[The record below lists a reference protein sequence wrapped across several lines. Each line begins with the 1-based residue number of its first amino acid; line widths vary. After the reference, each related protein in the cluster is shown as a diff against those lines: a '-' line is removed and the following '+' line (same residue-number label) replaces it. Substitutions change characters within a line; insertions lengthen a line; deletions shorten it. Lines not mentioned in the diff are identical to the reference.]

1 MRARRRPC
9 LMIATMWLLAG
20 PARAADAPPLVL
32 EHLTPSEGMPQ
43 GTVYDTL
50 QDSQGFIW
58 LATEDGLVRYD
69 GHELYRYAPSRNA
82 GEGLPGS
89 FIRQIVEDAHH
100 DLWIAI
106 KDAGLARW
114 NRATDSFTHY
124 RHTPKDP
131 ASLASDVTRTVLVDP
146 RGRIWIGTNDAGID
160 VLDPAS
166 GHIEHLRHDP
176 GNPDS
181 LSDDQ
186 IFTLTLDRSGF
197 VWAGTA
203 GGLDRWQPERRGFV
217 HFRTQAGDPHTPSGA
232 QVSAIIE
239 DPGGSFWV
247 GTFDGG
253 LDRMDSAG
261 RVIERFR
268 HDPSRPA
275 SLASNDVRALL
286 EDHAGHLWV
295 GTAEGLDLLER
306 DTGRFSHYR
315 HDDADTASLRDSFVL
330 SLYQDG
336 AGLVW
341 IGTRAGGVSRWN
353 PRSWELGGRRPDWL
367 GGKYVTSFADAPNRK
382 VWIGSM
388 GGGLVQFDETNGEAT
403 DIDAI
408 VGKHDALGDQR
419 VMALKLDRHDTLWI
433 GTMGSGLKKLEP
445 NGRLESLP
453 VKAGDPRGVS
463 AVGVQT
469 IFEARNGAIWLGM
482 HDGGANVLDP
492 STGMI
497 RQLPYGANTPGA
509 ISAASVTAIA
519 EDAQGNVWIG
529 TDDGGLDL
537 ARPDG
542 TVVKAFR
549 HDPADPTSLPSN
561 TVYALEVDGKGRVW
575 VATDGGG
582 LAQVVGMTALP
593 ETVHFKVI
601 SREDGLSSDTLYG
614 VLSDSSG
621 RLWLSGNAGLMRFDP
636 ESDMVKTYH
645 REHGLQG
652 EEFDSGAYH
661 RLRDGR
667 LCFGG
672 AGGFNIF
679 DPSRLTDNAHAPRVA
694 LTHLEVLGV
703 AVPSATPYWLLDRVV
718 VDYRASIVSLDF
730 GALDFISPKH
740 NRLAYRVSGLSDRW
754 IDLGTQH
761 RVTLTNLD
769 AGDHLIEVRA
779 ANADSV
785 WSEPLGLTVHRNP
798 APWRSPWAYAC
809 YALAIVLL
817 IAQRVRAH
825 RAKIRGIIEA
835 KRRLESEVALRTREL
850 VESNRQLAEAAQAK
864 SNFLA
869 RMSHELRTP
878 MNGVVGMTE
887 LLGRTALSSTQARLT
902 QTIRSSA
909 QILLHIVN
917 DLLDLSKIQAR
928 KVEFESLP
936 LDLTRLLEECTAL
949 FAGAAEAKGIELIL
963 CPPAG
968 HAALLGD
975 PLRIRQIALNLI
987 GNAVKFTTQ
996 GEVLVKVDV
1005 EAAGP
1010 GAARLEIAVSDT
1022 GVGMDAATIEKVFEP
1037 FTQADES
1044 TTRRF
1049 GGTGLG
1055 LAICREL
1062 AELMGGT
1069 VTAESRLNVGSTFH
1083 VRLPLKAAA
1092 APGAA
1097 APPLEAPAPFTQRA
1111 VRILTRRPA
1120 LAESLARHLSAL
1132 GLKAVCDPRDHGNDA
1147 VGGEDLLIAD
1157 LSTHAAL
1164 IESALHGAE
1173 AQRLVIVANAAQLEA
1188 LGCKERIEPERVV
1201 AKPVHREALCA
1212 ALRSAAGR
1220 GAVGASAAVADF
1232 APIGAHVL
1240 LVEDEPVNAAV
1251 AQGYLE
1257 ELGCTSVWADGGR
1270 EAVARSATER
1280 FDLIMMDLNMPAMDG
1295 YATTRLIRER
1305 EGGRARVPIIAL
1317 TAHEAKSYR
1326 AACLAAGMDDLLS
1339 KPYTLD
1345 ECAQLLRRW
1354 IKSSPRRASD
1364 ATRPA
1369 DPAHPVHPARS
1380 AAQSSPVSDASS
1392 AAPRGMALS
1401 DAAAPPVET
1410 VTQIDGQTV
1419 TGLKNLRSLGQSN
1432 LYSKLVGL
1440 FQPASAKAIAE
1451 LGAALAAND
1460 FEGAAGVCHKFAS
1473 SAANVGALVFARHI
1487 RDLERLC
1494 RERDSVR
1501 AARLF
1506 ETIRAALPALIEE
1519 LMWLQ
1524 LRESA

>member
-1 MRARRRPC
+1 MRASRGSRWI
-9 LMIATMWLLAG
+9 IATIWLLASS
-20 PARAADAPPLVL
+20 ARAADAPPLVL

-50 QDSQGFIW
+50 QDSQGFVW

-69 GHELYRYAPSRNA
+69 GHELYRYAHSRNA
-82 GEGLPGS
+82 GEGLPGN
-89 FIRQIVEDAHH
+89 FIRQIVEDDHH

-124 RHTPKDP
+124 RHNPKDP
-131 ASLASDVTRTVLVDP
+131 ATLASDVTRTVLVDP
-146 RGRIWIGTNDAGID
+146 RGHIWVGTNDAGID

-166 GHIEHLRHDP
+166 GDIQHLRHDP
-176 GNPDS
+176 ANPDS

-186 IFTLTLDRSGF
+186 IFTLALDHSGS

-217 HFRTQAGDPHTPSGA
+217 HFRTQAGDAHTPGA
-232 QVSAIIE
+232 GQVSAIVE
-239 DPGGSFWV
+239 DRGGSFWI

-253 LDRMDSAG
+253 LERMDSAG
-261 RVIERFR
+261 RIIERFR
-268 HDPSRPA
+268 HEPSHPA
-275 SLASNDVRALL
+275 SLASDDVRALL

-295 GTAEGLDLLER
+295 GTAEGLDLMER
-306 DTGRFSHYR
+306 ETGRFSHYR
-315 HDDADTASLRDSFVL
+315 HDDADSASLRDSFVL

-388 GGGLVQFDETNGEAT
+388 GGGLMQFDETNGEAT
-403 DIDAI
+403 DVDAI

-433 GTMGSGLKKLEP
+433 GTWGSGLKRLEP
-445 NGRLESLP
+445 NGRLESFP
-453 VKAGDPRGVS
+453 VRAGDPRAVS
-463 AVGVQT
+463 AAGVQT
-469 IFEARNGAIWLGM
+469 IFEARDGAIWLGM
-482 HDGGANVLDP
+482 HDGGANVVDP
-492 STGMI
+492 SSGTV
-497 RQLPYGANTPGA
+497 RQLPYGANAPGA

-519 EDAQGNVWIG
+519 EDAQGNIWMG

-542 TVVKAFR
+542 TVLKAFR

-561 TVYALEVDGKGRVW
+561 TVYALEVDVRGRVW

-582 LAQVVGMTALP
+582 LAQVVGTTALP

-614 VLSDSSG
+614 MLSDSNG
-621 RLWLSGNAGLMRFDP
+621 RLWLSGDAGLMRFDP
-636 ESDMVKTYH
+636 ESNTVKTYH

-652 EEFDSGAYH
+652 EEFDSGAYY

-679 DPSRLTDNAHAPRVA
+679 SPSRLTDNTHAPRVA

-703 AVPSATPYWLLDRVV
+703 AVPSATPYWLLNRIV

-730 GALDFISPKH
+730 GALDFISPKR

-798 APWRSPWAYAC
+798 APWRSTWAYAC

-817 IAQRVRAH
+817 IVQRLRAH
-825 RAKIRGIIEA
+825 RAKIRGIVQA
-835 KRRLESEVALRTREL
+835 KQRLESEVALRTREL

-887 LLGRTALSSTQARLT
+887 LLGRTSLSATQARLT

-909 QILLHIVN
+909 QILLQIVN

-928 KVEFESLP
+928 KVDFESLP
-936 LDLTRLLEECTAL
+936 LDLTGLLEECTTL

-963 CPPAG
+963 CPPTR
-968 HAALLGD
+968 HATLLAD
-975 PLRIRQIALNLI
+975 PLRIRQIVLNLI
-987 GNAVKFTTQ
+987 GNAVKFTLQ
-996 GEVLVKVDV
+996 GEVLVKADV
-1005 EAAGP
+1005 QAAGP
-1010 GAARLEIAVSDT
+1010 DAATLEISVSDT

-1069 VTAESRLNVGSTFH
+1069 VTAQSRPNVGSTFH
-1083 VRLPLKAAA
+1083 VRLPLKVAAA
-1092 APGAA
+1092 PNATAPGAA
-1097 APPLEAPAPFTQRA
+1097 GAALDAPVPFTQRA

-1120 LAESLARHLSAL
+1120 LAESLVRHLAAL
-1132 GLKAVCDPRDHGNDA
+1132 GLETVCDPRDHGNDA
-1147 VGGEDLLIAD
+1147 LAGEDLLIAD
-1157 LSTHAAL
+1157 LSTHAAI
-1164 IESALHGAE
+1164 IEAALHGPE
-1173 AQRLVIVANAAQLEA
+1173 VRRLVIIASAAQLEE
-1188 LGCKERIEPERVV
+1188 LGCQEWIEPERVV
-1201 AKPVHREALCA
+1201 AKPVHREALSAALRHAAGCA
-1212 ALRSAAGR
+1212 AL
-1220 GAVGASAAVADF
+1220 GASAAAADF

-1257 ELGCTSVWADGGR
+1257 ELGCTCVWVDGGR

-1305 EGGRARVPIIAL
+1305 EGDRYRTPIIAL
-1317 TAHEAKSYR
+1317 TAHEANNYR
-1326 AACLAAGMDDLLS
+1326 TACLAAGMDDLLS

-1345 ECAQLLRRW
+1345 QCARLLRRW
-1354 IKSSPRRASD
+1354 IKRSPRRTD
-1364 ATRPA
+1364 HPA
-1369 DPAHPVHPARS
+1369 RSSGPARS
-1380 AAQSSPVSDASS
+1380 AASFSPHASS
-1392 AAPRGMALS
+1392 AAARGPAAPG
-1401 DAAAPPVET
+1401 AAASPVET

-1419 TGLKNLRSLGQSN
+1419 TGLKNLRGLGQAD

-1440 FQPASAKAIAE
+1440 FQPASAKAIEE
-1451 LGAALAAND
+1451 LGAALAANA
-1460 FEGAAGVCHKFAS
+1460 FEDAAAVCHKFAS

-1487 RDLERLC
+1487 RDLEKLC
-1494 RERDSVR
+1494 RDRDRVG

-1506 ETIRAALPALIEE
+1506 ETIRAALPALTEE
-1519 LMWLQ
+1519 LTRLQ

>member
-9 LMIATMWLLAG
+9 WIIVTIWLLAG
-20 PARAADAPPLVL
+20 SARAADAPPLVL

-50 QDSQGFIW
+50 QDAQGFIW

-69 GHELYRYAPSRNA
+69 GHELYRYAHSRNA
-82 GEGLPGS
+82 GEGLPGN
-89 FIRQIVEDAHH
+89 FIRQMVEDGHH

-114 NRATDSFTHY
+114 NRATDSFTQY
-124 RHTPKDP
+124 RHNPKDP

-166 GHIEHLRHDP
+166 GRIQHMQHDP

-186 IFTLTLDRSGF
+186 IFTLTLDHSGS
-197 VWAGTA
+197 VWVGTA

-217 HFRTQAGDPHTPSGA
+217 HFRSQPGDPHAPGGA

-239 DPGGSFWV
+239 DRDGSFWI

-253 LDRMDSAG
+253 IEQMDSAG
-261 RVIERFR
+261 RVLQRYR
-268 HDPSRPA
+268 HDASRPA
-275 SLASNDVRALL
+275 SLASDDVRALL

-295 GTAEGLDLLER
+295 GTAEGLDLMER
-306 DTGRFSHYR
+306 GTGRFSHYR

-388 GGGLVQFDETNGEAT
+388 GGGLMQFDETNGEAT
-403 DIDAI
+403 DVDAI

-433 GTMGSGLKKLEP
+433 GTWGSGLKKLEP
-445 NGRLESLP
+445 NGRLESFP
-453 VKAGDPRGVS
+453 VKAGDPRAVS
-463 AVGVQT
+463 AAGVQT
-469 IFEARNGAIWLGM
+469 IFEAHDGAIWLGM

-492 STGMI
+492 STGTI
-497 RQLPYGANTPGA
+497 RQLPYAANVPGA

-542 TVVKAFR
+542 TVLKAFR

-582 LAQVVGMTALP
+582 LAQIIGTTALP
-593 ETVHFKVI
+593 ETVHFKVT
-601 SREDGLSSDTLYG
+601 SREDGLSSDTIYG
-614 VLSDSSG
+614 MLSDSNG
-621 RLWLSGNAGLMRFDP
+621 RLWLSGDAGLTRFDP
-636 ESDMVKTYH
+636 ESSTVKTYH

-652 EEFDSGAYH
+652 EEFDSGAYY

-679 DPSRLTDNAHAPRVA
+679 DPSRLTENAHAPRVA

-703 AVPSATPYWLLDRVV
+703 AVPSATPYWLLNRIV
-718 VDYRASIVSLDF
+718 VDYGASIVSLDF
-730 GALDFISPKH
+730 GALDFISPKR

-785 WSEPLGLTVHRNP
+785 WSEPLGLTIHRNP

-817 IAQRVRAH
+817 IVQRVKAH
-825 RAKIRGIIEA
+825 RAKIRGIVEA

-887 LLGRTALSSTQARLT
+887 LLSRTALSATQARLT

-909 QILLHIVN
+909 QILLQIVN

-928 KVEFESLP
+928 KVDFEALP
-936 LDLTRLLEECTAL
+936 LDLTGLLEECTTL

-963 CPPAG
+963 CPPAR
-968 HAALLGD
+968 HAALLAD
-975 PLRIRQIALNLI
+975 PLRIRQIVLNLI
-987 GNAVKFTTQ
+987 GNAVKFTMQ
-996 GEVLVKVDV
+996 GEVTVKADV

-1010 GAARLEIAVSDT
+1010 GAARLEISVSDT

-1083 VRLPLKAAA
+1083 VRLPLKLADSAGGVA
-1092 APGAA
+1092 SS
-1097 APPLEAPAPFTQRA
+1097 LDAPAPFTQRA

-1147 VGGEDLLIAD
+1147 LAGEDLLIAD
-1157 LSTHAAL
+1157 LSTHASI
-1164 IESALHGAE
+1164 IESTLHGAE
-1173 AQRLVIVANAAQLEA
+1173 ARRLVIIAGAAQLER
-1188 LGCKERIEPERVV
+1188 LSCKERIEPEQVV

-1212 ALRSAAGR
+1212 ALRHAAGQ
-1220 GAVGASAAVADF
+1220 GALGAAAAAADF

-1257 ELGCTSVWADGGR
+1257 ELGCTSVWADCGR
-1270 EAVARSATER
+1270 EAVTRSATER

-1305 EGGRARVPIIAL
+1305 EGGRARTPIIAL
-1317 TAHEAKSYR
+1317 TAHEANNYR

-1345 ECAQLLRRW
+1345 QCSQLLRRW
-1354 IKSSPRRASD
+1354 ITRSPRRAD
-1364 ATRPA
+1364 DPVRPT
-1369 DPAHPVHPARS
+1369 DPPRSPAQFS
-1380 AAQSSPVSDASS
+1380 PGASITAAR
-1392 AAPRGMALS
+1392 APTAS

-1410 VTQIDGQTV
+1410 VTQIDRQTV
-1419 TGLKNLRSLGQSN
+1419 TGLKNLRSLGQAD

-1460 FEGAAGVCHKFAS
+1460 FEDAAGVCHKFAS

-1494 RERDSVR
+1494 RDRDGAR

-1506 ETIRAALPALIEE
+1506 ETIRAALPPLLEE
-1519 LMWLQ
+1519 LTRLQ

>member
-20 PARAADAPPLVL
+20 SIRAADAPPLVL
-32 EHLTPSEGMPQ
+32 EHLTPSDGMPQ

-50 QDSQGFIW
+50 QDSQGFVW

-69 GHELYRYAPSRNA
+69 GHELYRYAYSRNA
-82 GEGLPGS
+82 AEGLPGN
-89 FIRQIVEDAHH
+89 FIRQIVEDDHH
-100 DLWIAI
+100 DLWLAI

-124 RHTPKDP
+124 RHNPQDP
-131 ASLASDVTRTVLVDP
+131 ASLASDVTRTVLVDS

-160 VLDPAS
+160 ILDPAS

-186 IFTLTLDRSGF
+186 IFTLTLDRSGS

-203 GGLDRWQPERRGFV
+203 GGLDRWQPERSAFV
-217 HFRTQAGDPHTPSGA
+217 HFRRQPDDLHALSGA
-232 QVSAIIE
+232 QVSALIE
-239 DPGGSFWV
+239 DQAGNYWV

-261 RVIERFR
+261 HVIESFR
-268 HDPSRPA
+268 HDPSRPDT
-275 SLASNDVRALL
+275 LANDDVRALL

-295 GTAEGLDLLER
+295 GTAEGLDLMER
-306 DTGRFSHYR
+306 GTGRFSHYR
-315 HDDADTASLRDSFVL
+315 HDDRDSASLRDPFVL

-367 GGKYVTSFADAPNRK
+367 DGKYVTSFADAPNHK
-382 VWIGSM
+382 VWIASY
-388 GGGLVQFDETNGEAT
+388 GGGLVQFDQTNGEAT

-408 VGKHDALGDQR
+408 VGKHNALGDQR
-419 VMALKLDRHDTLWI
+419 VMALRLDRHDTLWI
-433 GTMGSGLKKLEP
+433 GTMGGGLKKLSP
-445 NGRLESLP
+445 SGRLESIP
-453 VKAGDPRGVS
+453 VKTGDPRAVS

-469 IFEARNGAIWLGM
+469 IFEARDGAIWLGM

-492 STGMI
+492 STGTI
-497 RQLPYGANTPGA
+497 RQLPYGTKAPGA

-519 EDAQGNVWIG
+519 EDAEGNVWIG

-549 HDPADPTSLPSN
+549 HDPADPASLPSN

-582 LAQVVGMTALP
+582 LAQVAGTTALP
-593 ETVHFKVI
+593 ETVHFKVV

-614 VLSDSSG
+614 VLSDSKG
-621 RLWLSGNAGLMRFDP
+621 RIWLSGNAGLMRFDP
-636 ESDMVKTYH
+636 DSRTVKTYH

-703 AVPSATPYWLLDRVV
+703 PVPSATPYWLLNRIA

-730 GALDFISPKH
+730 GALDFISPKR
-740 NRLAYRVSGLSDRW
+740 NRLAYRVAGLSDQW
-754 IDLGTQH
+754 IDLGAQH

-785 WSEPLGLTVHRNP
+785 WSEPLRLTVHRDA
-798 APWRSPWAYAC
+798 APWRSWWAYAL
-809 YALAIVLL
+809 YALVLFL
-817 IAQRVRAH
+817 ALVQRVRAH
-825 RAKIRGIIEA
+825 HAKIRGIVEA
-835 KRRLESEVALRTREL
+835 KQRLESEVAMRTHEL

-887 LLGRTALSSTQARLT
+887 LLGRTALSSTQTRLT
-902 QTIRSSA
+902 QTIRSST
-909 QILLHIVN
+909 QILLQIVN
-917 DLLDLSKIQAR
+917 DLLDLSKIQAG

-936 LDLTRLLEECTAL
+936 LDLTALLEECAAL
-949 FAGAAEAKGIELIL
+949 FAGAAEAKGIELIV
-963 CPPAG
+963 CPPAQ

-975 PLRIRQIALNLI
+975 PLRTRQIVLNLI
-987 GNAVKFTTQ
+987 GNAVKFTLQ
-996 GEVLVKVDV
+996 GEVVVKADIDDD
-1005 EAAGP
+1005 EP
-1010 GAARLEIAVSDT
+1010 GRSTLKIAVSDT
-1022 GVGMDAATIEKVFEP
+1022 GVGMDGATIQKVFEP

-1083 VRLPLKAAA
+1083 VRLPLKSAAVAAAAA
-1092 APGAA
+1092 AP
-1097 APPLEAPAPFTQRA
+1097 LTQRS

-1120 LAESLARHLSAL
+1120 LAEALVRHLAAL
-1132 GLKAVCDPRDHGNDA
+1132 GLKSVCDARDHGNDA
-1147 VGGEDLLIAD
+1147 LGGEDLLIAD
-1157 LSTHAAL
+1157 LSTHAAMV
-1164 IESALHGAE
+1164 ESALLSAR
-1173 AQRLVIVANAAQLEA
+1173 ASRLVIVANAAQIEA
-1188 LGCKERIEPERVV
+1188 LGCQDRIDPERVV
-1201 AKPVHREALCA
+1201 AKPVQREALRT
-1212 ALRSAAGR
+1212 ALRRAEGLSGGRRAAFD
-1220 GAVGASAAVADF
+1220 AAADL
-1232 APIGAHVL
+1232 AAIGAHVL

-1257 ELGCTSVWADGGR
+1257 ELGCSSVWAESGR

-1295 YATTRLIRER
+1295 FATTRLIREHER
-1305 EGGRARVPIIAL
+1305 GMARIPIIAL
-1317 TAHEAKSYR
+1317 TAHDAKNYR
-1326 AACLAAGMDDLLS
+1326 AACLAAGMDDLIS

-1345 ECAQLLRRW
+1345 QCAQLLRRW
-1354 IKSSPRRASD
+1354 L
-1364 ATRPA
+1364 
-1369 DPAHPVHPARS
+1369 HRS
-1380 AAQSSPVSDASS
+1380 AHDSAEAARVTARLTSLPDTPS
-1392 AAPRGMALS
+1392 AAAGAATAS
-1401 DAAAPPVET
+1401 EAAAPPVEA
-1410 VTQIDGQTV
+1410 VAQIDAQTV
-1419 TGLKNLRSLGQSN
+1419 SGLKNLRSLGQSD
-1432 LYSKLVGL
+1432 LYSRLVGL
-1440 FQPASAKAIAE
+1440 FQPASDKAIAE
-1451 LGAALAAND
+1451 LGAALAAD
-1460 FEGAAGVCHKFAS
+1460 DLEGAAGVCHKFAS
-1473 SAANVGALVFARHI
+1473 SAANVGALVFARHV

-1494 RERDSVR
+1494 RDRDRVR

-1506 ETIRAALPALIEE
+1506 DAVRAAHPALIEE
-1519 LMWLQ
+1519 LTRLQ

>member
-1 MRARRRPC
+1 
-9 LMIATMWLLAG
+9 MIATMWLLAG
-20 PARAADAPPLVL
+20 SVRAADAPPLVL

-50 QDSQGFIW
+50 QDSQGFVW

-69 GHELYRYAPSRNA
+69 GHELYRYAYSRSA
-82 GEGLPGS
+82 AAGLPGN
-89 FIRQIVEDAHH
+89 FIRQIVEDGHH
-100 DLWIAI
+100 DLWLAI

-114 NRATDSFTHY
+114 NRATDSFSHY
-124 RHTPKDP
+124 RHNPKDP

-166 GHIEHLRHDP
+166 GRIEHLRHDP

-186 IFTLTLDRSGF
+186 IFTLTLDRSGS
-197 VWAGTA
+197 VWVGTA
-203 GGLDRWQPERRGFV
+203 GGLDRWQPERSAFV
-217 HFRTQAGDPHTPSGA
+217 HFRRQPDDLRALSGT
-232 QVSAIIE
+232 QVSAVIE
-239 DPGGSFWV
+239 DQGGNYWV
-247 GTFDGG
+247 GAFDGG

-261 RVIERFR
+261 HVIESFR
-268 HDPSRPA
+268 HDPSRPDT
-275 SLASNDVRALL
+275 LANDDVRALL
-286 EDHAGHLWV
+286 EDRAGHLWV
-295 GTAEGLDLLER
+295 GTAGGLDLMER
-306 DTGRFSHYR
+306 GTGRFSHYR
-315 HDDADTASLRDSFVL
+315 HDDRDSASLRDSFVL

-353 PRSWELGGRRPDWL
+353 PRSWELGGRRPEWL
-367 GGKYVTSFADAPNRK
+367 DGKYVTAFADAPNRK
-382 VWIGSM
+382 VWIASY
-388 GGGLVQFDETNGEAT
+388 GGGLMQFDQTNGEAT
-403 DIDAI
+403 NVDAI
-408 VGKHDALGDQR
+408 VGRHDALGDQR
-419 VMALKLDRHDTLWI
+419 VMALRLDRHDTLWI
-433 GTMGSGLKKLEP
+433 GTMGSGLKKLSP
-445 NGRLESLP
+445 NGRLESIP
-453 VKAGDPRGVS
+453 VKAGDPRAVS

-469 IFEARNGAIWLGM
+469 IFEARDGAIWLGM

-492 STGMI
+492 STGTI
-497 RQLPYGANTPGA
+497 RQLPYGTKAGA

-542 TVVKAFR
+542 TVVKVFR

-582 LAQVVGMTALP
+582 LAQVAGTIALP
-593 ETVHFKVI
+593 ETIHFKVV

-614 VLSDSSG
+614 VLSDSKG
-621 RLWLSGNAGLMRFDP
+621 RIWLSGNAGLMRFDP
-636 ESDMVKTYH
+636 DSRTVKTYH

-679 DPSRLTDNAHAPRVA
+679 DPARLTDNAHAPRVA

-703 AVPSATPYWLLDRVV
+703 PVPSATPYWLLNRIA

-730 GALDFISPKH
+730 GALDFISPKR
-740 NRLAYRVSGLSDRW
+740 NRLAYRVAGLADQW
-754 IDLGTQH
+754 IDLGAQH

-785 WSEPLGLTVHRNP
+785 WSEPLQLTVHRDA
-798 APWRSPWAYAC
+798 APWRSWWAYAL
-809 YALAIVLL
+809 YALVLFL
-817 IAQRVRAH
+817 ALVQRVRAH
-825 RAKIRGIIEA
+825 RAKIRGIVEA
-835 KRRLESEVALRTREL
+835 KRRLESEVAMRTHEL

-887 LLGRTALSSTQARLT
+887 LLGRTALSSTQTRLT

-909 QILLHIVN
+909 QILLQIVN

-936 LDLTRLLEECTAL
+936 LDLTGLLEECAAL
-949 FAGAAEAKGIELIL
+949 FAGAAEAKGIELIV
-963 CPPAG
+963 CPPAQ
-968 HAALLGD
+968 HSALLGD
-975 PLRIRQIALNLI
+975 PLRIRQIVLNLI
-987 GNAVKFTTQ
+987 GNAVKFTLQ
-996 GEVLVKVDV
+996 GEVVVKADIDDA
-1005 EAAGP
+1005 EP
-1010 GAARLEIAVSDT
+1010 GRPTLKIAVSDT

-1083 VRLPLKAAA
+1083 VRLPLQSAAVAAA
-1092 APGAA
+1092 
-1097 APPLEAPAPFTQRA
+1097 EAPAPLTQRS

-1120 LAESLARHLSAL
+1120 LAEALVRHLAAL
-1132 GLKAVCDPRDHGNDA
+1132 GLKSVCDAHDHGNGA
-1147 VGGEDLLIAD
+1147 LGGEDLLIAD
-1157 LSTHAAL
+1157 LSTHAPMVEAAL
-1164 IESALHGAE
+1164 LGA
-1173 AQRLVIVANAAQLEA
+1173 QTSRLVIVGNAAQIEA
-1188 LGCKERIEPERVV
+1188 LGCRDRIDPERVV
-1201 AKPVHREALCA
+1201 PKPMQREALRA
-1212 ALRSAAGR
+1212 ALRRAEGLSGGAGAAPD
-1220 GAVGASAAVADF
+1220 AAADL
-1232 APIGAHVL
+1232 AAIGAHVL

-1257 ELGCTSVWADGGR
+1257 ELGCTSVWVEGGR

-1280 FDLIMMDLNMPAMDG
+1280 FDLIMMDLNMPTMDG
-1295 YATTRLIRER
+1295 FATTRLIRQQER
-1305 EGGRARVPIIAL
+1305 GIREYARGMARIPIIAL
-1317 TAHEAKSYR
+1317 TAHDAKNHR
-1326 AACLAAGMDDLLS
+1326 AACLAAGMDDLMS

-1345 ECAQLLRRW
+1345 QCAQLLRRW
-1354 IKSSPRRASD
+1354 IKRSPHDAVEAARA
-1364 ATRPA
+1364 AARPT
-1369 DPAHPVHPARS
+1369 PRP
-1380 AAQSSPVSDASS
+1380 DASS
-1392 AAPRGMALS
+1392 AAAR
-1401 DAAAPPVET
+1401 AAAASEAAVPPVEA
-1410 VTQIDGQTV
+1410 VVQIDAQTV
-1419 TGLKNLRSLGQSN
+1419 IGLKNLRVVGQSD

-1440 FQPASAKAIAE
+1440 FQPASDKAIAE
-1451 LGAALAAND
+1451 LGAAFAADD

-1473 SAANVGALVFARHI
+1473 SAANVGALVFARHV

-1494 RERDSVR
+1494 RDRDAVR
-1501 AARLF
+1501 AAALF
-1506 ETIRAALPALIEE
+1506 DAIRTAHPALIEE
-1519 LMWLQ
+1519 LTRLQ